1 MSVLHTGRGVFWYAV
16 LVVLAPHRGSPH
28 TFGPGL
34 AGDGVPSYLHV
45 REEPDP
51 RHIPIMMK
59 LWELTER
66 MEVLQSSVRRCF
78 HDFLYCRSHQCRA
91 ATVCCRLLTVPC
103 WLHGVCACVRAC
115 LSRWTASWWQW
126 ARMLQYHQAGPQ
138 SPPPRQLRTWK
149 SQRRK
154 KSIYR
159 LGATCSLTGDSRSR
173 RSCHLTNERACGRQ
187 LRMCVLSISHKVTK

>member
-1 MSVLHTGRGVFWYAV
+1 MSALHTGRGVFWYAV
-16 LVVLAPHRGSPH
+16 LGVLAPHRGSPH
-28 TFGPGL
+28 TIGPGL

-78 HDFLYCRSHQCRA
+78 QDFLYCRSHQCRA

-103 WLHGVCACVRAC
+103 WLHGVCARVCLGGQHLGGNGRGCSSITKQGSRARRHV
-115 LSRWTASWWQW
+115 SYERG
-126 ARMLQYHQAGPQ
+126 RVNAG
-138 SPPPRQLRTWK
+138 
-149 SQRRK
+149 RRV
-154 KSIYR
+154 STDWGR
-159 LGATCSLTGDSRSR
+159 LVA
-173 RSCHLTNERACGRQ
+173 
-187 LRMCVLSISHKVTK
+187 